1 MAEDSGNRDVDGV
14 TNGGDEPVDN
24 QTNGQIEDDVRSPR
38 RSKKP
43 VVVAGLAAALV
54 VGVAAVFFV
63 RANLDDSPDTTMVNG
78 HEVLPTITGHDPEED
93 FLLELTDEG
102 LENVLKRRDYGADLE
117 EFVAVFVDD
126 EFTTQSWVSVSR
138 EVDGLKI
145 SSWEEPD
152 ANLSMNPR
160 LREEVDDYSLPIK
173 GESLKWGIYET
184 YYVVQYVDEEGEDL
198 ETPLVQPYELDIDVL
213 DPVDSFEVSDPD
225 EEGNVE
231 FSWDPVDG
239 ADSYLIVSR
248 TYSPDPDPHYGRTNY
263 RVVDKASDTGWASR
277 DTQTSAYVEEAELSP
292 EKVRQNHGFEGFTTD
307 PDIYQVGVIATD
319 GQRFSHFKPQDV
331 TDDLGSLPQRNND
344 DQWAERVGDPFQV
357 DSLDELHDVALPY
370 VTLDGSVEDTVMQV
384 DPDDEI
390 HTTWTGWNQSEE
402 FKEVV
407 RKEKERHR
415 VPVEGVGTMLG
426 REIQVEMTG
435 DDIEDQVEDFNEAQL
450 KLAEELGISTD

>member
-1 MAEDSGNRDVDGV
+1 
-14 TNGGDEPVDN
+14 
-24 QTNGQIEDDVRSPR
+24 
-38 RSKKP
+38 
-43 VVVAGLAAALV
+43 
-54 VGVAAVFFV
+54 
-63 RANLDDSPDTTMVNG
+63 
-78 HEVLPTITGHDPEED
+78 
-93 FLLELTDEG
+93 EG
-102 LENVLKRRDYGADLE
+102 RENVLTRWYYGADLE

-213 DPVDSFEVSDPD
+213 GPVDSFEVSNPD

-319 GQRFSHFKPQDV
+319 
-331 TDDLGSLPQRNND
+331 
-344 DQWAERVGDPFQV
+344 
-357 DSLDELHDVALPY
+357 
-370 VTLDGSVEDTVMQV
+370 
-384 DPDDEI
+384 
-390 HTTWTGWNQSEE
+390 
-402 FKEVV
+402 
-407 RKEKERHR
+407 
-415 VPVEGVGTMLG
+415 
-426 REIQVEMTG
+426 
-435 DDIEDQVEDFNEAQL
+435 
-450 KLAEELGISTD
+450 